1 MPKGALGGG
10 AAVLIEGDGLSEPEG
25 TTDHSSLLQFWCRG
39 RGSIGKK
46 FDDSKYLSGARKL
59 LKIIEVAVS

>member
-10 AAVLIEGDGLSEPEG
+10 AAVLIEGDGLSEQEG
-25 TTDHSSLLQFWCRG
+25 TTDHRFPLQFWCRG

-46 FDDSKYLSGARKL
+46 FDDSKYLSGACKL
-59 LKIIEVAVS
+59 YEIIEIAVS